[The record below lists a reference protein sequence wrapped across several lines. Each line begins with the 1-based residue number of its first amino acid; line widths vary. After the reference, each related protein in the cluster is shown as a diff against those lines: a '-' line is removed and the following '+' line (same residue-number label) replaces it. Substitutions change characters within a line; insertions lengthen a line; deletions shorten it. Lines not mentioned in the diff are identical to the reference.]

1 MSNPFV
7 ELPVGGSVP
16 GMVGATVDPPGSGVV
31 GGVVV
36 TAATAVGSFVIVT
49 VTVEPE
55 ATLKTTGS
63 VLGGLPSTE
72 YVMTQPGGNAAL
84 SSPTAQRA
92 LAATL
97 RRLEKQHER

>member
-36 TAATAVGSFVIVT
+36 TAATAVGSLVT
-49 VTVEPE
+49 VAVTDWSAP
-55 ATLKTTGS
+55 TLNTGGDE
-63 VLGGLPSTE
+63 LGAPPST
-72 YVMTQPGGNAAL
+72 L
-84 SSPTAQRA
+84 
-92 LAATL
+92 
-97 RRLEKQHER
+97 